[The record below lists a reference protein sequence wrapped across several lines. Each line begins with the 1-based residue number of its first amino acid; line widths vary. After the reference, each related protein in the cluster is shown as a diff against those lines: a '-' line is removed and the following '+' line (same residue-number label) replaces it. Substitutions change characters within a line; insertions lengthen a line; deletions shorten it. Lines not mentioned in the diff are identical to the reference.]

1 MNKFPREKENVV
13 HARREPRQASMPGL
27 VALSRRA
34 SAGRSGWRAVGGAP
48 SQLLPRR
55 LFAGSAPRLARSSSA
70 GAMLPRAVL
79 GVRSGGAHLRRMSAA
94 PDATAEVPAGLAADS
109 PSVDDSAAAGDASA
123 PSADAAPPVAPE
135 AAAEPASAVGGSGA
149 SDNAAGEGP
158 ARSAVGYTDEVLLA
172 LRAGDHHKVVLLFEG
187 MMSAGIQPEA
197 TTFNAFIEAV
207 ATSRSVADAR
217 LAMAALTAKH
227 PAIIPDVAT

>member
-1 MNKFPREKENVV
+1 
-13 HARREPRQASMPGL
+13 MPGL

-79 GVRSGGAHLRRMSAA
+79 GARSGGAHLRRMSAA
-94 PDATAEVPAGLAADS
+94 PDATAEVPAGLAADLL
-109 PSVDDSAAAGDASA
+109 SVDDAAAGDASA

-149 SDNAAGEGP
+149 SDNAADEGP

-172 LRAGDHHKVVLLFEG
+172 LRAGDHPKVVLLFEG
-187 MMSAGIQPEA
+187 MMSAGIQPDA